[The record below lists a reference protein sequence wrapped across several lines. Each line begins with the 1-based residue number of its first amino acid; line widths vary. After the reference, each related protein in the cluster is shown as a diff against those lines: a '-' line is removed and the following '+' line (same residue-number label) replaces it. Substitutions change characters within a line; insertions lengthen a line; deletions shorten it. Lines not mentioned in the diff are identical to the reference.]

1 MNIVIKN
8 ARVIDPHSALD
19 RKLDVYI
26 EQSMIVAMPEQGV
39 TPHGIA
45 FKVDQELDA
54 EGLIVCPGL
63 VDLTAR
69 LKEPGYE
76 HEGMLDSELRACV
89 AGGITSLVCPPDT
102 DPVLDEP
109 GLVDM
114 LRYKA
119 GKLEL
124 SRVFPLAALTK
135 GLLGESLTEM
145 VELTQAGSIGFGQA
159 EHALNNTQVLLRAM
173 QYAATYGYCVWL
185 RPQDYYLGQGVAAS
199 GPLATRLGLS
209 GVPVAA
215 ETIALNT
222 IFALVRSTGARVH
235 LSRLSSA
242 PGVAL
247 VKAAK
252 EEGLRFTCDVSI
264 NSLHLSDQDIGYFDS
279 RARLTPPL
287 RQLEDKQ
294 ALQKALASG
303 VIDALVSDHN
313 PVEGDL
319 KELPFAQAEA
329 GASGAEF
336 LLSLALKWGDEQGL
350 DLMESLRVVTSKPGE
365 IIQSSLACSEAQ
377 APNIKGSAPAFHAG
391 RIVLGGLADLCIFDP
406 SEHWM
411 VEPKKLVSQG
421 KYTPFDFEMSGSSM
435 HGRVVHTLV
444 GGKLVYSKSQ

>member
-39 TPHGIA
+39 TPHGVA
-45 FKVDQELDA
+45 FKADQELDA

-209 GVPVAA
+209 G
-215 ETIALNT
+215 
-222 IFALVRSTGARVH
+222 FQWRQRRS
-235 LSRLSSA
+235 
-242 PGVAL
+242 P
-247 VKAAK
+247 
-252 EEGLRFTCDVSI
+252 
-264 NSLHLSDQDIGYFDS
+264 
-279 RARLTPPL
+279 
-287 RQLEDKQ
+287 
-294 ALQKALASG
+294 
-303 VIDALVSDHN
+303 
-313 PVEGDL
+313 
-319 KELPFAQAEA
+319 
-329 GASGAEF
+329 
-336 LLSLALKWGDEQGL
+336 
-350 DLMESLRVVTSKPGE
+350 
-365 IIQSSLACSEAQ
+365 
-377 APNIKGSAPAFHAG
+377 
-391 RIVLGGLADLCIFDP
+391 
-406 SEHWM
+406 
-411 VEPKKLVSQG
+411 
-421 KYTPFDFEMSGSSM
+421 
-435 HGRVVHTLV
+435 
-444 GGKLVYSKSQ
+444 